1 MTRQEIKSLLSR
13 NADDPRKVIAA
24 MMGDA
29 NLENGFKVLLQS
41 SYPAMLLK
49 DRIAIIQDIVDNAPD
64 ELLHSI
70 FYYNRSELKEHLY
83 PKYFIIQILD
93 YLNNQNSY

>member
-29 NLENGFKVLLQS
+29 NLEEGFKVLLQS

-49 DRIAIIQDIVDNAPD
+49 DRIAIIQDIVDND
-64 ELLHSI
+64 RQ
-70 FYYNRSELKEHLY
+70 FYYSSGDVPKGAKYICDIGVCDAGCLY
-83 PKYFIIQILD
+83 AK
-93 YLNNQNSY
+93 

>member
-29 NLENGFKVLLQS
+29 NLEEGFKVLLQS

-49 DRIAIIQDIVDNAPD
+49 DRIAIIQDIVDNGRQ
-64 ELLHSI
+64 
-70 FYYNRSELKEHLY
+70 FYYSSSDVPNGAKYICDIGVCDAGKLY
-83 PKYFIIQILD
+83 VK
-93 YLNNQNSY
+93 